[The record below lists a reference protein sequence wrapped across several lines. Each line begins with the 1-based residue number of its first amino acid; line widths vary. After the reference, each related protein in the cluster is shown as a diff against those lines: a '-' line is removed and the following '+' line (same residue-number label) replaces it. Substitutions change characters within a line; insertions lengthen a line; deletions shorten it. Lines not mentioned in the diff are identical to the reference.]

1 MARYAGKTGVAYIGN
16 AGGAAATSVVGL
28 SKWSLDQTTEK
39 IEVTAFGDANKQYVI
54 GLPDVK
60 ISLSGFWDDTSS
72 DTIFQAAASAQT
84 GAAVNVY
91 LYPTS
96 LRTNKYWY
104 GTAWIDAQID
114 ADVKDAVKVSLN
126 GVAGGTW
133 GRF

>member
-1 MARYAGKTGVAYIGN
+1 VARYAGKTGVAYIG
-16 AGGAAATSVVGL
+16 ASGGSAAVSVVGL

-39 IEVTAFGDANKQYVI
+39 IEVTAFGDTNKVYVI

-72 DTIFQAAASAQT
+72 DTIFQATASAQT

-91 LYPTS
+91 LYPSS

-104 GTAWIDAQID
+104 GTAWLDAQID
-114 ADVKDAVKVSLN
+114 ADVKDAVKVSAS
-126 GVAGGTW
+126 GVGGGAW
-133 GRF
+133 GRL